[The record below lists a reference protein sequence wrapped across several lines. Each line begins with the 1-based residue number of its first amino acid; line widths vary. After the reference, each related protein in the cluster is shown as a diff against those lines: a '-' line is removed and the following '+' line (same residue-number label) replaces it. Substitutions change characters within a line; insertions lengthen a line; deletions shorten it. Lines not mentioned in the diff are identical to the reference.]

1 MYREIDEEEN
11 NYKEALKE
19 KPEKIKHLKFLIQHS
34 IDTASNTKIHYRDL
48 KFKDKNVDEMY
59 QKVMSGEIV
68 ENEKSY
74 VEALGKVTEC
84 QKIIDRGIRTP
95 EQILEWYVD
104 KIVTRRSP
112 F

>member
-1 MYREIDEEEN
+1 
-11 NYKEALKE
+11 
-19 KPEKIKHLKFLIQHS
+19 
-34 IDTASNTKIHYRDL
+34 
-48 KFKDKNVDEMY
+48 MY